1 MDKKTDEFGKVAV
14 SIKDAVRVSGIGR
27 SKLYEVMKSGE
38 LPARKLGTRTIILF
52 DDLMAYLDGL
62 PPYCGKKRTIPCDE

>member
-14 SIKDAVRVSGIGR
+14 SINEAVQIFGIGR
-27 SKLYEVMKSGE
+27 STLYQAMNTGE

-52 DDLMAYLDGL
+52 DDLKAYLDRL
-62 PPYCGKKRTIPCDE
+62 PPYRG